1 MKPSLPSSS
10 AFSIGFSSFGFRT
23 YIADTKQRTQ
33 LSYISVEVVSIG
45 KKKKPKRRSKQKFAV
60 DSFEDYFAVAFTYAV

>member
-33 LSYISVEVVSIG
+33 LSYILVEVVSIG
-45 KKKKPKRRSKQKFAV
+45 KNKKQQKFAV
-60 DSFEDYFAVAFTYAV
+60 DSFEDYFAVAFPYAV

>member
-1 MKPSLPSSS
+1 LVFLMKPSLPSSS

-33 LSYISVEVVSIG
+33 LSYILVEVSIG
-45 KKKKPKRRSKQKFAV
+45 KKKKQTEICCRFI
-60 DSFEDYFAVAFTYAV
+60 